1 MKQLVRHKNTKL
13 NVSSIFIQFYG
24 SDKLDVKTRI
34 AKDSVAYPRDLAA
47 LSIRLLVE
55 LLLGYIL

>member
-24 SDKLDVKTRI
+24 SDKLDVKTDRI
-34 AKDSVAYPRDLAA
+34 AKDSVVYPHDLAA
-47 LSIRLLVE
+47 LSIRLFN
-55 LLLGYIL
+55 